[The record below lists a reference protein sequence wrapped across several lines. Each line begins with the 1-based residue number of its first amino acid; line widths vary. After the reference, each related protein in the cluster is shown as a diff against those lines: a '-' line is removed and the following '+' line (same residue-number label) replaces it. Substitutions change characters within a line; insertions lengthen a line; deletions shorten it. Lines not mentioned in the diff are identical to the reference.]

1 MSDSEDNEGL
11 EDAPSDE
18 ELDSSAPSLS
28 LLADGAKH
36 LRKLCLVTGIL
47 GILASGLVGG
57 ISDSVWGCENTTI
70 VASQS
75 PEGEIYTQHGCP
87 TEVIP
92 IGDPAAPQWD
102 GYVVVYRMEEH
113 HQLLGTLMQEDRSS
127 NIAYLIQS
135 GRVSNGGY
143 VGYGSGSTF
152 LRSLDG
158 ARPGLG
164 LGVGGEK

>member
-1 MSDSEDNEGL
+1 MSDSEEHDGL
-11 EDAPSDE
+11 EDADPTD
-18 ELDSSAPSLS
+18 DAPSLA

-47 GILASGLVGG
+47 AIVASGVIGG
-57 ISDSVWGCENTTI
+57 FSDSVWGCENTTI

-92 IGDPAAPQWD
+92 IGNPTASRWD
-102 GYVVVYRMEEH
+102 GYVVVYRIEEH
-113 HQLLGTLMQEDRSS
+113 HQLLGTLLVEDRQT
-127 NIAYLIQS
+127 NIAYLVQS
-135 GRVSNGGY
+135 GQVANGAY
-143 VGYGSGSTF
+143 VGYGSGNTI

-158 ARPGLG
+158 ARPAAG
-164 LGVGGEK
+164 LGVGGAR